1 MILADYN
8 STEENIEENKL
19 SVLFGHINIFIKF
32 DDVIKISENSST
44 TSGEFQ
50 VKIPI
55 LDDHYFQPKGT
66 IKI

>member
-1 MILADYN
+1 MTSSKSQKIASKEISKDG
-8 STEENIEENKL
+8 EKIERKRSGSL
-19 SVLFGHINIFIKF
+19 SLP
-32 DDVIKISENSST
+32 ST